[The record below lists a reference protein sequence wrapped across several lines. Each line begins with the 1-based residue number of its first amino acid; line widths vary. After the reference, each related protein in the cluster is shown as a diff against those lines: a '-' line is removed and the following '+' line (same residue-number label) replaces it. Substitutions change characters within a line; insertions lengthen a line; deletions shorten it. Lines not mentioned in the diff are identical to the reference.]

1 MASPEFALTVTVS
14 PTATAELADIWQWN
28 ADRYGAGHADEYV
41 GFLRNTIRQLPVLH
55 KLGRPVTVQ
64 PNLRYLVIRRRAKG
78 HGHIAVYRCDE
89 KAIDV
94 LHVFH
99 TAQDWQAI
107 LSGETPS
114 Q

>member
-1 MASPEFALTVTVS
+1 MASPESTLTVTVS
-14 PTATAELADIWQWN
+14 PTATAELADIWRWN
-28 ADRYGAGHADEYV
+28 ADRYGEGHADEYV
-41 GFLRNTIRQLPVLH
+41 GFLRNTIHQLPVLY

-78 HGHIAVYRCDE
+78 HGHIAVYRCDD
-89 KAIDV
+89 KSIDV

-99 TAQDWQAI
+99 TAQDWQTI
-107 LSGETPS
+107 LAEETPS